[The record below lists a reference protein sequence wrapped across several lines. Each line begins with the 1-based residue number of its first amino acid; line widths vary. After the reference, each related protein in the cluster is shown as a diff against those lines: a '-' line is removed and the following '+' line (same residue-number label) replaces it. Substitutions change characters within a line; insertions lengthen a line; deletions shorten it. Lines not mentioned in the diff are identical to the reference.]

1 MHLERRALERAHRVL
16 AWTDWAAR
24 GVRRAAPGAKVVVLF
39 PGIDLQTFRPSAKVP
54 HDRTRVLFVGARFK
68 GKGGLDLVAA
78 LGPELGTKFEL
89 DVVSQ
94 EQPPPSPTIRCHQ
107 LDPGDPRLIELYQQA
122 DVFCMPS
129 YADSAGWAVVEAMAC
144 QLPVIG
150 STVGGMPDVIGD
162 AGIVIRPGDRNE
174 LRAVLH
180 RLADDRSLRERLGRQ
195 ARSRAEQ
202 SLNATVQTAK
212 LIELMKAAVS

>member
-1 MHLERRALERAHRVL
+1 
-16 AWTDWAAR
+16 
-24 GVRRAAPGAKVVVLF
+24 
-39 PGIDLQTFRPSAKVP
+39 
-54 HDRTRVLFVGARFK
+54 VLFVGARFK
-68 GKGGLDLVAA
+68 GKGGLDVVAA

-94 EQPPPSPTIRCHQ
+94 EQPPPSPAIRCHQ
-107 LDPGDPRLIELYQQA
+107 LAPGDPRLIELYQQA

-129 YADSAGWAVVEAMAC
+129 YADSAGFSVVEAMAC
-144 QLPVIG
+144 QLPVVG

-162 AGIVIRPGDRNE
+162 AGIVVRPGDRSE

-180 RLADDRSLRERLGRQ
+180 RLADDRGLRERLGRQ